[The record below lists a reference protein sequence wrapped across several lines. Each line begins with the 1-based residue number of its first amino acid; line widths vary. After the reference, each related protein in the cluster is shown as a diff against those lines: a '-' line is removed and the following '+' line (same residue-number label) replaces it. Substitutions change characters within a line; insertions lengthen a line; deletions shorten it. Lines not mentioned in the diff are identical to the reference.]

1 MKLSIFIVRPKYEEK
16 KCKNVK
22 EVLSYVKVLLFRG
35 KTTGIGTLQR
45 RRFGVQ

>member
-22 EVLSYVKVLLFRG
+22 EVLSYKKSIVFPG
-35 KTTGIGTLQR
+35 KNNRDWHFTAA
-45 RRFGVQ
+45 